1 MIRVSRASEPRVAVA
16 GRSLRLS
23 IGMLTAL
30 RVPAVLRVTPP
41 VATGALLLAPL
52 AVLPLGVLVGLA
64 CWAGGRADL
73 PPLGVAFAALALL
86 AAGSRALHLDG
97 LSDVADG
104 LTSSYDRERSL
115 QVMKGGT
122 AGPAGAAAL
131 VIVLGAQASALA
143 WYVGDADDLRSAVVA
158 GSAVCAS
165 RAALWITCCTI
176 APPARADGLGVTF
189 TRRVPIALTVLGWAA
204 LAALAA
210 LADPVRGPVT
220 VGVAALV
227 VALLTRH
234 AVRRFG
240 GVTGDVFG
248 AGIELALAV
257 LLIGLAGT

>member
-1 MIRVSRASEPRVAVA
+1 VTSPDRRVDVAVA

-30 RVPAVLRVTPP
+30 RVPAVMKVTPP
-41 VATGALLLAPL
+41 TATGALLLAPV
-52 AVLPLGVLVGLA
+52 AVLPLGLLVGVVL
-64 CWAGGRADL
+64 WLGGRLDL
-73 PPLGVAFAALALL
+73 PALAVALVALGLL

-115 QVMKGGT
+115 AVMKSGT
-122 AGPAGAAAL
+122 AGPAGVAAL
-131 VIVLGAQASALA
+131 VLVLGAQAAALVA
-143 WYVGDADDLRSAVVA
+143 FVPWQDDGLRQPVVA
-158 GSAVCAS
+158 GLVVCAS
-165 RAALWITCCTI
+165 RAALWITCCTLV
-176 APPARADGLGVTF
+176 PAAREDGLGVTF
-189 TRRVPIALTVLGWAA
+189 TRRVPAPVAVIGWAG

-210 LADPVRGPVT
+210 LVDPVRGLVT

-227 VALLTRH
+227 VVALTAH

-248 AGIELALAV
+248 AGIELSLAV
-257 LLIGLAGT
+257 LLIGLAGA